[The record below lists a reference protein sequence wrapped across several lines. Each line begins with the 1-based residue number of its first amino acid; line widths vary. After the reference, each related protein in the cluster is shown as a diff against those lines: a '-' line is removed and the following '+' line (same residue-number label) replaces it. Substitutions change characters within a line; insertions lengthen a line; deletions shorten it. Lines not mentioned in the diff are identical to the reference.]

1 MLYNMKNRNYGQEHQ
16 WHMTRDKLLA
26 TVIGTALIAFGAYT
40 AAYVHPA
47 GVLLLMIGLAGV
59 ITANVLD

>member
-1 MLYNMKNRNYGQEHQ
+1 MNMRQNRNYGQEHQ

>member
-1 MLYNMKNRNYGQEHQ
+1 MKNRNYGQEHQ